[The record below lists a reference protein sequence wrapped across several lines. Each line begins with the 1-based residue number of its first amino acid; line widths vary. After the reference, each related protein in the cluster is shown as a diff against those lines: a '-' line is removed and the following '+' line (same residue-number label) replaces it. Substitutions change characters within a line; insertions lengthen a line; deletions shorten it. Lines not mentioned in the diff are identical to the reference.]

1 LSPSLRPQ
9 WRIADS
15 STTPEKRAISPGF
28 RLGIRLAISAAL
40 LGVLI
45 WRIPDFDAS
54 KLFPEWTASVGWW
67 LGGAA
72 VTLLV
77 AFALQ
82 TVRWNQVLQA
92 LGHKMPFGRLF
103 GEFLAGQ
110 FISNVLPAAVGGDI
124 VRVSRLG
131 KEIDDNP
138 VAFAS
143 VALERLTG
151 WLVLPFISIL
161 AIAVS
166 PSLRGLP
173 DHATW
178 IALLVDAVSLVGLIV
193 VLAVA
198 ANRRWSEAARTAT
211 GWRRWLG
218 TVHLGIRAI
227 LAHPSS
233 ITGAVVAGVA
243 FQVTQCL
250 SVWMTAQA
258 LGVTNFTL
266 IATFAFFP
274 PTAILQNLPVGFGGL
289 GVREFGFV
297 LFFGALTPAVSE
309 EQAIAVGLVGYLV
322 MVGTSALGAPAF
334 ALGGWKREMTDIER
348 VVDEVAD
355 EIIHPSHTSS
365 REAP

>member
-1 LSPSLRPQ
+1 M
-9 WRIADS
+9 
-15 STTPEKRAISPGF
+15 
-28 RLGIRLAISAAL
+28 
-40 LGVLI
+40 
-45 WRIPDFDAS
+45 
-54 KLFPEWTASVGWW
+54 
-67 LGGAA
+67 
-72 VTLLV
+72 

-92 LGHKMPFGRLF
+92 LGYRMPFGRLF

-124 VRVSRLG
+124 VRISRLG

-143 VALERLTG
+143 VALERPDG
-151 WLVLPFISIL
+151 WLVLPFISIM
-161 AIAVS
+161 AILVA
-166 PSLRGLP
+166 PSVRGL
-173 DHATW
+173 DDNATW
-178 IALLVDAVSLVGLIV
+178 IALAIDAVSLVGLVI

-211 GWRRWLG
+211 GWRKWLG

-227 LAHPSS
+227 LARPSS
-233 ITGAVVAGVA
+233 ITGAVLAGIA

-250 SVWMTAQA
+250 SVWMTAKA
-258 LGVTNFTL
+258 LGVTDFTL

-297 LFFGALTPAVSE
+297 FFFGRLIPAVSE
-309 EQAIAVGLVGYLV
+309 EQAIAVGLVGYLI
-322 MVGTSALGAPAF
+322 MVGTGRAGCPGLRP
-334 ALGGWKREMTDIER
+334 RR
-348 VVDEVAD
+348 VEARDD
-355 EIIHPSHTSS
+355 RRSRRPSTTRSTRLIHPSHTTSG
-365 REAP
+365 EAP